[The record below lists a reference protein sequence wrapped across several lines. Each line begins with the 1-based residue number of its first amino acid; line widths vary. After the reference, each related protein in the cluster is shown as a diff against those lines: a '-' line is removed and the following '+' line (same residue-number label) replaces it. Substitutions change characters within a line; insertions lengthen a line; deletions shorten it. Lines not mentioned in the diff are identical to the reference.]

1 MIHRSTLVVLG
12 LALSTACATKS
23 DIVDL
28 RSTMLAELRSDRASQ
43 DSLRLEIAQLRAV
56 LLDSL
61 GVQER
66 RGISGR
72 VELKRQIEELNVA
85 LARLIALTGQ
95 TQRGLTELRDRP
107 ATAPAGG
114 EEGRAAADGAGAAG
128 ADNPLAGAASGD
140 PQTLYETALRQF
152 RRGSYETARA
162 GLDEFLRLHPEHELA
177 PDAQYY
183 RAETFAEEGRAEEAL
198 GEYARIL
205 ELYPNSRRAP
215 SALYKSGRIELERG
229 NLDDARSFF
238 SRVVQGYPD
247 SDEATLA
254 SDELGRLRD

>member
-1 MIHRSTLVVLG
+1 MALG
-12 LALSTACATKS
+12 LVLSAACATKS

-28 RSTMLAELRSDRASQ
+28 RSTMLAELRSDRAAQ
-43 DSLRLEIAQLRAV
+43 DSLRFEIARLRAV

-66 RGISGR
+66 RGVSGR
-72 VELKRQIEELNVA
+72 VELQRQVEELNVA
-85 LARLIALTGQ
+85 LARLIELTGQ
-95 TQRGLTELRDRP
+95 TQADLTRLQD
-107 ATAPAGG
+107 
-114 EEGRAAADGAGAAG
+114 RAAAGAPDGPLEG
-128 ADNPLAGAASGD
+128 ADAGEADTPAPGGVAGD
-140 PQTLYETALRQF
+140 PQALYETALRQF

-162 GLDEFLRLHPEHELA
+162 GLDEFLRLHPDHELA
-177 PDAQYY
+177 PDAQYF
-183 RAETFAEEGRAEEAL
+183 RAETFAEEDRPEDAL
-198 GEYARIL
+198 REYARIL

-229 NLDDARSFF
+229 NTDDARSFF

-254 SDELGRLRD
+254 TEELGRLRD